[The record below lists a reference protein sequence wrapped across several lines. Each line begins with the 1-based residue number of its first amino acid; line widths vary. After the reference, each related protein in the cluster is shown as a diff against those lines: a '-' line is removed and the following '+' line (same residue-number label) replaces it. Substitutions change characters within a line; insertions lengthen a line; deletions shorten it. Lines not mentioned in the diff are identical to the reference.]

1 MEFDI
6 VRYYLRIIGQNI
18 VRYIARYIV
27 RIYRTIYRSDISCD
41 ISCDIFR
48 HPRPSPFFLPSLFF
62 SLPSSRSIDYRGMLI
77 FYRDLAVSITAA
89 MLIRCL
95 PLSFSTCA
103 LTVRYRSN
111 QTSSARSAL
120 ETTRPQQEH
129 QLEAA
134 LQHQLEAT
142 LQHQLEAALQ

>member
-6 VRYYLRIIGQNI
+6 VRYYLRIIGQNIVRYI

-41 ISCDIFR
+41 IFR
-48 HPRPSPFFLPSLFF
+48 HPRPSPFFLPSSFF
-62 SLPSSRSIDYRGMLI
+62 SLPSSRSSDYRGMLI